1 MQLGTFS
8 LKSFQFYVHVRYIK
22 WNRFVFVATF
32 RLEIIEK
39 KSSIFALSVQKGYVK
54 GTVDPKEANLTLMV
68 FFLNIK
74 FKNILKKKTSM
85 LLIRGSIPFKIGGK
99 KNILQWNM

>member
-39 KSSIFALSVQKGYVK
+39 KSSIFALSVQKCYVK
-54 GTVDPKEANLTLMV
+54 GTVDPKEANLTLM
-68 FFLNIK
+68 FFFSILVKLCVDYKYTEEKN
-74 FKNILKKKTSM
+74 FKA
-85 LLIRGSIPFKIGGK
+85 FD
-99 KNILQWNM
+99 